1 MRDLRGANVIL
12 TGGSRGIGPYIARAL
27 AREGANVALAARDGQ
42 QLDTVRGEI
51 EALGVR
57 AVAVPADITQTAD
70 RERLVERA
78 TAELG
83 PVDALVNNAGVEP
96 TGEFT
101 DLDAQT
107 IEDAIATNLTATLL
121 LTHRVLPGMIER
133 GRGHIVN
140 VASLAGKMPIAYD
153 SVYSATKFAVVGFSH
168 AIREELRASGVGVS
182 VVCPGFVSDVGM
194 FADAI
199 AEAGVRAP
207 SIAGTSRP
215 EQVADAVVRA
225 IRHNV
230 AEVIVTPVTSRPLVT
245 TALLSPAAGMLMM
258 RRVGILEVFRQVGKA
273 RTAKRETPAPAP
285 VATE

>member
-1 MRDLRGANVIL
+1 VIL

-57 AVAVPADITQTAD
+57 AVAVPADITKAGD
-70 RERLVERA
+70 RERLVARA
-78 TAELG
+78 AAELG
-83 PVDALVNNAGVEP
+83 PADALVNNAGVEP
-96 TGEFT
+96 AGEFV

-107 IEDAIATNLTATLL
+107 IEDAIATNLTAAML
-121 LTHRVLPGMIER
+121 LTWRVLPAMVER

-140 VASLAGKMPIAYD
+140 VASLAGKVPIPYD
-153 SVYSATKFAVVGFSH
+153 SVYSATKFALVGFSH

-215 EQVADAVVRA
+215 EQVAGAVVRA

-230 AEVIVTPVTSRPLVT
+230 AEVIVTPATGRPLVT
-245 TALLSPAAGMLMM
+245 TALLSPGAGMLMM

-273 RTAKRETPAPAP
+273 RTSKRQTESPAPR
-285 VATE
+285 ATE

>member
-27 AREGANVALAARDGQ
+27 AREGANLALAARNGQ
-42 QLDTVRGEI
+42 QLDVVRGEI

-57 AVAVPADITQTAD
+57 AVAVPADITKAGD

-83 PVDALVNNAGVEP
+83 QVDALVNNAGVEP

-101 DLDAQT
+101 DLDAKT

-153 SVYSATKFAVVGFSH
+153 SVYSATKFALVGFSH
-168 AIREELRASGVGVS
+168 AVREELRASGVGVS

-199 AEAGVRAP
+199 TEAGVRAP

-215 EQVADAVVRA
+215 EQVAGAVVRA

-245 TALLSPAAGMLMM
+245 TTILSPAAGMLMM

-273 RTAKRETPAPAP
+273 RTSKRQTPAPAP
-285 VATE
+285 AATE